1 MVPQLTFIYDRKGQ
15 ASKERPAV
23 VELRISAG
31 KVRKYISTGVKL
43 LPKEW
48 SNGSVVGRKDWKE
61 LNDQLQIIKRKCSE
75 IITRM
80 LEESNLDIAA
90 VPGLLKNELLQQQ
103 TFIDYAREIAERR
116 FRTISAG
123 TKEHYRLVFRF
134 LERWRGLVYFSDV
147 SEHTIMKMDDELCR
161 RGLKDCTR
169 WNYHKMVKSF
179 IVHAVE
185 DGLVKTNPY
194 SKLDIKRGNENGL
207 TRFLT
212 PAEFHRLES
221 CVIPIAK
228 LRRVRDVFVFQT
240 YTMMAYSDLRKFD
253 YGKCFTMGG
262 QKVYKAERTKTKQE
276 FTIVLMKPALAIL
289 QRYNYKLPVIT
300 NQLYNEYLKAVAFYA
315 KIDKPVSSHWARH
328 TGATMLLNEGDIP
341 MHVVQHILGHATIRE
356 TERTYAKVLDNTIV
370 ESMASY
376 QKKKFGQIR

>member
-1 MVPQLTFIYDRKGQ
+1 M
-15 ASKERPAV
+15 

-43 LPKEW
+43 FPKEW

-147 SEHTIMKMDDELCR
+147 SERTIMKMDDELCR

-253 YGKCFTMGG
+253 YSKCFTMDG

-300 NQLYNEYLKAVAFYA
+300 NQLYNDYLKAVAFYA